1 MKDRILIAGGAKDP
15 NLLALYHAA
24 RARNISVLPL
34 FVEAGHRQAIH
45 WGLGS
50 GELQVNDSIVNPQA
64 CFLRRDVFHAGR
76 ELAEHSSRAW
86 YALIT
91 GWLSAHPEIRW
102 LNRQYAFRFTNKIDM
117 LRRAALHGLKIPAT
131 VITNKLD
138 FEQHEVHQV
147 VAKPV
152 AGGGYCMNLSE
163 LLSGSKGE
171 EELGASPAIVQSK
184 ISGSD
189 VRIYRV
195 GKEFFGFRIRSTEV
209 DYRRTMSREIKNVE
223 RLGPAI
229 VRKLKTLMDSLGMD
243 WGAADFKQCD
253 DCGKLYFLELNSN
266 PMFSVFDQVGKGV
279 LTTAI
284 LNFLLSEVWQ

>member
-50 GELQVNDSIVNPQA
+50 GELQVNDSIVSPQA
-64 CFLRRDVFHAGR
+64 CFLRRDVFHAGK

-117 LRRAALHGLKIPAT
+117 LRRAALHGLKIPVT
-131 VITNKLD
+131 LITNKLD
-138 FEQHEVHQV
+138 FEQHELHQF

-152 AGGGYCMNLSE
+152 AGGGYCMNLTES
-163 LLSGSKGE
+163 LAGSNRVE
-171 EELGASPAIVQSK
+171 NLGASPAIVQSK

-195 GKEFFGFRIRSTEV
+195 GDGFFGFRIRSEEV
-209 DYRRTMSREIKNVE
+209 DYRRTVNREIENME
-223 RLGPAI
+223 RLDPAI

-253 DCGKLYFLELNSN
+253 DCGKLYFLEVNSN
-266 PMFSVFDQVGKGV
+266 PMFSAFDKVAEGI
-279 LTTAI
+279 LTNAI
-284 LNFLLSEVWQ
+284 LGFLH